1 MKSQN
6 SSRITFGTWER
17 DKCGPG
23 CRAIYYDRD
32 IGLLALQRLFVKPA
46 MWTIWEWKRLFPT
59 DWPFRASEISK
70 FFSNTVP
77 KGAGLSEH
85 QLNKILLLLLFLSC
99 CCCCCCCF
107 CFCFCFCL
115 VGDSAATC
123 LHCLLIHGMTLF
135 IAQFSRHQMLTKM
148 VVIKIFLNIR
158 HTSSFIIGPR

>member
-32 IGLLALQRLFVKPA
+32 IGLLALQRLFVKPP

-59 DWPFRASEISK
+59 DWPFRASKIIK
-70 FFSNTVP
+70 CFSNTVP
-77 KGAGLSEH
+77 KVVDLSEH
-85 QLNKILLLLLFLSC
+85 QLNEILWLLLFLFLFLSC
-99 CCCCCCCF
+99 CCCCCC
-107 CFCFCFCL
+107 FCL
-115 VGDSAATC
+115 VGYPAATC

-135 IAQFSRHQMLTKM
+135 IAQFSRHQMSTKM
-148 VVIKIFLNIR
+148 VAIKIFLDIR
-158 HTSSFIIGPR
+158 NTSSFIFNSQ